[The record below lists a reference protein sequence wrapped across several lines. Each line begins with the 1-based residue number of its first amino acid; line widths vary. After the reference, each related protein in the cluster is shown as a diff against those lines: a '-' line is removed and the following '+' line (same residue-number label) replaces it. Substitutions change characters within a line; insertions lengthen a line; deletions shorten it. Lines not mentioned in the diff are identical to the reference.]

1 MNGSLTYVIRK
12 FNGVVQGSFH
22 SADCLASQLDND
34 AWSLA
39 KRPFSWAVCQW
50 GAKSKCCWESL
61 SFWTLRI
68 EQPVFD
74 WTHFLSKSVF
84 WSLPSVTMLGRIHVI
99 FSRWLCSC
107 PWPLEHRFS
116 QSVLEGALFS
126 GFHGLLVHFV
136 AAHLTPHHL
145 SYWATWRSQARGPSV
160 PWVRPPCAP
169 RPPGPWPLGV
179 AIQLLAAGYSSLPWR
194 GYVHLLPLCI

>member
-39 KRPFSWAVCQW
+39 KCPFSWAVCQW
-50 GAKSKCCWESL
+50 GAKLKCCWESL

-99 FSRWLCSC
+99 FSRWLCSR

-116 QSVLEGALFS
+116 QSVLEGALF
-126 GFHGLLVHFV
+126 FWIPW
-136 AAHLTPHHL
+136 AACPFCCCPPHTAPSVILGYLTFSSVGSLCAL
-145 SYWATWRSQARGPSV
+145 SPASVCSQAPWARGP
-160 PWVRPPCAP
+160 W
-169 RPPGPWPLGV
+169 G
-179 AIQLLAAGYSSLPWR
+179 
-194 GYVHLLPLCI
+194 